1 MFFLRMY
8 RKRIL
13 NISHGK
19 ERRWLGA
26 RRFMEADIFEAT
38 WSLWNLESSLTEA
51 LLVVA
56 VQSVRDENIQ
66 PPACPHRL

>member
-8 RKRIL
+8 RKRIR
-13 NISHGK
+13 NVSHDK

-26 RRFMEADIFEAT
+26 RRVMEADIFEAT

-51 LLVVA
+51 LLLVA
-56 VQSVRDENIQ
+56 VQSHRNENIQ
-66 PPACPHRL
+66 PPACPH

>member
-1 MFFLRMY
+1 
-8 RKRIL
+8 
-13 NISHGK
+13 
-19 ERRWLGA
+19 
-26 RRFMEADIFEAT
+26 MEADIFEAT

-66 PPACPHRL
+66 LNHLRVPIDFDPEFKPNK